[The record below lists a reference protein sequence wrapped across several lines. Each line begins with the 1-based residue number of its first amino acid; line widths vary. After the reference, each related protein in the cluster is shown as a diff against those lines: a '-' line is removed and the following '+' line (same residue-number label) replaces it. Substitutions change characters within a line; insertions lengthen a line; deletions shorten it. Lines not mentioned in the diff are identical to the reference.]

1 VYVEDHSGLV
11 KNLCKTLVAFP
22 TWCDFFAGGSFD
34 GDGQGIL
41 GLTAAG
47 CILAALLCLTPLRAE
62 ESLPRVLI
70 INSYHPGYGW
80 SDGEMHGLLNVLNHR
95 FPRLVP
101 SIEYLDWRRFPQ
113 PEREPQLL
121 ESLEQKSGG
130 QPFDIIITLDDPAL
144 NFVFKFRNNLGA
156 ATPVIFGGINHYT
169 PETVRGQTNV
179 TGVAEST
186 DMAGTLDL
194 MLRLQPATRE
204 VVAIYDENE
213 SAWETRKIL
222 EDLMPHYTPRLR
234 IRFLHNWSVAGLMKA
249 LGELKPGTVALL
261 LSATKDAE
269 GKLISDD
276 TDFVLE
282 LKERCPVPVYLVTP
296 PLRPLFSNSNWEND
310 TWAGLGG
317 SLLSSDLHGEAVG
330 GIALRVLSGE
340 KAGEI
345 PVMTKSPT
353 RLAVDYQQM
362 QRFHLPLSALPEGT
376 EVFHRPAS
384 YFEVYRAQIIGVGLV
399 ISLLSGTV
407 LVLSASILRR
417 RRAES
422 ALRQSNERF
431 QLIAQATNDAVW
443 DWKPDTG
450 EMWWNDS
457 YLAMLGKPAGAAPSF
472 EAWTAD
478 IHPEDRERVTAS
490 LRSAVAG
497 VGQTW
502 VSEYRYRRS
511 DGADGFVFT
520 RACFLRDAGGRAV
533 RALGAMTDV
542 TAQKQ
547 TEQKLR
553 RLAAAVEQATELIIV
568 LDLQGAIEYVNPA
581 FVQSTGF
588 LPVDALGQPFWFLF
602 ESESEVPPFTLIAQR
617 IQETGSWIGR
627 HKWRKKNGSVLS
639 GQLVIS
645 AIRDQN
651 AATVNFVLLARDVTQ
666 ELKLEEQ
673 VRFAQK
679 MEAIGLLA
687 GGVAHDFNNILQ
699 IILGHTQLALEFD
712 LSAAERREGLQFVK
726 EAAER
731 AMQLTRQLLVFGR
744 KQPLLMEDVDP
755 NQLVADLLKM
765 VRRLIGE
772 HIAVDFV
779 PGIALGNIRVN
790 KGQMEQVL
798 LNLCVNARDAMPQG
812 GRLTIELE
820 NVSFDSEYCEAHP
833 WARPGRYL
841 LMGVTDTGSGMDPA
855 TLARAFDPFFTT
867 KPKEKG
873 TGLGLSVV
881 YGIIQQHDGLIDVRS
896 EAGAGTTFKIYL
908 PTVERVAGAAGGKSA
923 DAPAPGTG
931 TILLVEDEDAVRK
944 LATKVL
950 ERGGY
955 RVLSA
960 CDGREAVDIFRL
972 HSDEISLLM
981 LDAVMPNMGGR
992 EAYERIAAMRPGI
1005 PVLFCSGYSADVL
1018 QPGFAL
1024 RPEMQLV
1031 QKPYLPDEILRRIHG
1046 LLNHDGTSSLS
1057 GFGPPGC

>member
-1 VYVEDHSGLV
+1 
-11 KNLCKTLVAFP
+11 
-22 TWCDFFAGGSFD
+22 
-34 GDGQGIL
+34 
-41 GLTAAG
+41 
-47 CILAALLCLTPLRAE
+47 
-62 ESLPRVLI
+62 
-70 INSYHPGYGW
+70 
-80 SDGEMHGLLNVLNHR
+80 
-95 FPRLVP
+95 
-101 SIEYLDWRRFPQ
+101 
-113 PEREPQLL
+113 
-121 ESLEQKSGG
+121 
-130 QPFDIIITLDDPAL
+130 
-144 NFVFKFRNNLGA
+144 
-156 ATPVIFGGINHYT
+156 
-169 PETVRGQTNV
+169 
-179 TGVAEST
+179 
-186 DMAGTLDL
+186 
-194 MLRLQPATRE
+194 
-204 VVAIYDENE
+204 
-213 SAWETRKIL
+213 
-222 EDLMPHYTPRLR
+222 
-234 IRFLHNWSVAGLMKA
+234 
-249 LGELKPGTVALL
+249 
-261 LSATKDAE
+261 
-269 GKLISDD
+269 
-276 TDFVLE
+276 
-282 LKERCPVPVYLVTP
+282 
-296 PLRPLFSNSNWEND
+296 
-310 TWAGLGG
+310 
-317 SLLSSDLHGEAVG
+317 
-330 GIALRVLSGE
+330 
-340 KAGEI
+340 
-345 PVMTKSPT
+345 
-353 RLAVDYQQM
+353 
-362 QRFHLPLSALPEGT
+362 
-376 EVFHRPAS
+376 
-384 YFEVYRAQIIGVGLV
+384 
-399 ISLLSGTV
+399 
-407 LVLSASILRR
+407 
-417 RRAES
+417 
-422 ALRQSNERF
+422 
-431 QLIAQATNDAVW
+431 
-443 DWKPDTG
+443 
-450 EMWWNDS
+450 
-457 YLAMLGKPAGAAPSF
+457 
-472 EAWTAD
+472 
-478 IHPEDRERVTAS
+478 
-490 LRSAVAG
+490 
-497 VGQTW
+497 
-502 VSEYRYRRS
+502 
-511 DGADGFVFT
+511 
-520 RACFLRDAGGRAV
+520 LRDAGGRAV